1 VTTDEPRAPESAPKA
16 APPVV
21 PVWRH
26 VVDPLL
32 LAARLYFG
40 VQLCM
45 IGALKLLDLE
55 NTRVFFESLGLPF
68 PAVNAVAA
76 GLTESVGGA
85 LLAAGFVARL
95 SSLPVMFCM
104 LVAYASAH
112 RSEAFYA
119 AKPFWFFVAALLVL
133 VLGAGRWSV
142 DGQLAARRAAIA

>member
-1 VTTDEPRAPESAPKA
+1 MSEGA
-16 APPVV
+16 APPAT

-32 LAARLYFG
+32 LGARLYFG

-55 NTRVFFESLGLPF
+55 STRVFFSSLGLPF

-76 GLTESVGGA
+76 GLTETLGGA
-85 LLAAGFVARL
+85 LLAAGLFARL

-112 RSEAFYA
+112 RGEAFYA
-119 AKPFWFFVAALLVL
+119 AKPFWFFVTALLVL

-142 DGQLAARRAAIA
+142 DGQLVTTSAARPGPDQAPSG